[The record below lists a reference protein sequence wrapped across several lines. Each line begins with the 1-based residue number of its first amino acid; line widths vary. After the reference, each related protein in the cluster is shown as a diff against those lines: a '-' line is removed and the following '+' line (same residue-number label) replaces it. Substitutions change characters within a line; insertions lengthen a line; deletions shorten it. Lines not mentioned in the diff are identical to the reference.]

1 MVEFAGFRNVLAH
14 EYANI
19 IDEHVHEHLQDL
31 EPFREY
37 AAAIRALL
45 D

>member
-1 MVEFAGFRNVLAH
+1 MVEFAGFRTDLTH
-14 EYANI
+14 EYAGI